1 MSASLF
7 HKKTLCIVTGASQ
20 GYGKCLAENFAKL
33 VSPDSALI
41 LLARNKE
48 NLQKVAD
55 GIKDVSPQVAVIVSK
70 FDQTDYTYCSE
81 KYFEGILED
90 NHIKVEKFQQVFI
103 IHNAGVLGD
112 VTKYTWDLTNPD
124 LVDKCFRVNVTGTV
138 LFNAAVLGC
147 MKRFKVPSIAVVNV
161 SSSASVQAF
170 PCGSLYCS
178 SEYASCLISTHNTTV
193 LVSFNRTLHL
203 FRSSVH
209 FALF

>member
-55 GIKDVSPQVAVIVSK
+55 GIKAVSPQVAVIVSK

-124 LVDKCFRVNVTGTV
+124 LVDKCFRVNVTGTI
-138 LFNAAVLGC
+138 LFNAVVLGC
-147 MKRFKVPSIAVVNV
+147 MKRFKVPSIAVINISSV
-161 SSSASVQAF
+161 SAISAF
-170 PCGSLYCS
+170 PCGSLYCTG
-178 SEYASCLISTHNTTV
+178 EYDGCLMFTQKHNNPIQ
-193 LVSFNRTLHL
+193 LSFRT
-203 FRSSVH
+203 
-209 FALF
+209 